1 MNNQQISQLKRMLKK
16 YGIKNA
22 ESIVRGAIEFNYNR
36 FLELAEPIY
45 VVSRIQ
51 SCYTN
56 QREVSMLDKANLE
69 WVGLVVD
76 GGWCGALLPYIEK
89 YGATITKKAIQY
101 LIENKMWDAYDGKTA
116 LKTKGANHYK
126 GFEDIHAV
134 AEYVKELEPPKDDTT
149 ETAETTKHDGDTEK
163 ASDEVSDLS
172 EKAFEA
178 SETIKKLLTD
188 AIGNFDIINEFIVMR
203 CNTTKVENE
212 LKALQKTLED
222 KDNEIK
228 GLQDLVASRN
238 DEVSELKENNEKLNK
253 DLYEQMEKCDDFEK
267 QLSDLLEAAKTPV
280 KKVVPESGLRQ
291 LPLVGDKMLR
301 GLIPFLEKYNIVID
315 PNR

>member
-51 SCYTN
+51 SCYSN
-56 QREVSMLDKANLE
+56 QREVSMLDRANLE
-69 WVGLVVD
+69 WVGIVVD
-76 GGWCGALLPYIEK
+76 SGWCTALLPFIEK
-89 YGATITKKAIQY
+89 YGAAITKKAIQY

-126 GFEDIHAV
+126 GFEDIHAA
-134 AEYVKELEPPKDDTT
+134 AEYVKELEPSKEEENEMEEISDNNTDT
-149 ETAETTKHDGDTEK
+149 AKS
-163 ASDEVSDLS
+163 SDEVSDLS

-188 AIGNFDIINEFIVMR
+188 AIGNFDTINEFIVMR
-203 CNTTKVENE
+203 CNTTKMENE

>member
-1 MNNQQISQLKRMLKK
+1 MNNQQISLLKRMLKK

-126 GFEDIHAV
+126 GFEDIHAA

-238 DEVSELKENNEKLNK
+238 DEVSELKENNEKLNQ
-253 DLYEQMEKCDDFEK
+253 DLYAQMERNDEVEK
-267 QLSDLLEAAKTPV
+267 QLSELLEAAKTPI